1 MFYGLEEIERR
12 SSLLL
17 LFFLSRSRHFSLSH
31 SSLCLSLYIYIHIYI
46 YIYFFFFFEPL
57 DLLYAGHRS
66 WHCVSQGHRSW
77 YCMSQASVSS
87 ESTILSFL
95 SWHPKNSSTAVLLSP
110 LDSKFVSFIS
120 ASIPLSLVS
129 RPLV

>member
-31 SSLCLSLYIYIHIYI
+31 SSLCLSLYIYIYI
-46 YIYFFFFFEPL
+46 YIFFFFEPL
-57 DLLYAGHRS
+57 DLLYAGQIS

-95 SWHPKNSSTAVLLSP
+95 SWRPKNSSTAVLLSP